1 MIASIVYNVL
11 FAFVVSIVI
20 AVSMLRIRFAAL
32 TARISSAVKT
42 VIIVVNLTVHQGVLT
57 VAISSIVKIV
67 RNAHIVLVVLDLS
80 EESFAFL
87 TNSMIEIRTSKLSRS

>member
-11 FAFVVSIVI
+11 FAFVVLIVT
-20 AVSMLRIRFAAL
+20 AVSMLKIRFAAPI
-32 TARISSAVKT
+32 ARILSAVKT

-67 RNAHIVLVVLDLS
+67 RNAHIVLAVLDLW

-87 TNSMIEIRTSKLSRS
+87 TNSMIEIHTSKLSRS